1 MSEVSDLK
9 MQNLQ
14 NHYNPLL
21 KWFLEATGSLMMKI
35 HKRSNGYSTVEAF
48 MKVLFIQHKLIF
60 INYFT
65 KIRKSIIKT

>member
-9 MQNLQ
+9 IQNLQ
-14 NHYNPLL
+14 NQDKPLL
-21 KWFLEATGSLMMKI
+21 KWFLEAIGSLMKK

-48 MKVLFIQHKLIF
+48 IKVLFAQHKLIF

-65 KIRKSIIKT
+65 KIRKSIIKA

>member
-9 MQNLQ
+9 IQNLQ
-14 NHYNPLL
+14 NQEKPLL
-21 KWFLEATGSLMMKI
+21 KWFLEAIGGLMKK

-48 MKVLFIQHKLIF
+48 MKVLFVQHNLIF